1 MQKMKETMR
10 AAIFDVFE
18 RMFYVFLEPLHDEY
32 SDYAMGSSIKF
43 DGALHGEL
51 IILVSEGLAKTMVQ
65 NLLGL
70 EKEKVTE
77 QDIEDCVKEAAN
89 MICGNFLGR
98 HDKTIL
104 FDLSIPL
111 FSRRPQGAMQ
121 GSKACSL
128 YFDSESGRF
137 GATLSLSD

>member
-1 MQKMKETMR
+1 MKEMNEIMR

-18 RMFYVFLEPLHDEY
+18 RMYYVFLEPLHDEY

-43 DGALHGEL
+43 DGASHGEL

-65 NLLGL
+65 NLLGI
-70 EKEKVTE
+70 ESKEITE

-89 MICGNFLGR
+89 MICGSLLGKL
-98 HDKTIL
+98 DQTKV

-111 FSRRPQGAMQ
+111 FMRRPKGFGQ

-128 YFDSESGRF
+128 CFDSENGRF
-137 GATLSLSD
+137 GATLSLSE